1 MRAFSQFSEDTMDGN
16 GGASEETG
24 IHIEEGRP
32 SLLSRFFKSGDL
44 PYPRRLAYGI
54 GHVFNDLCASM
65 WFTYFLLFYH
75 LVLQIDNTDAGLL
88 VLIGQIADA
97 LTTPIVGHF
106 CDNTSNRYGG
116 RKTWHLIGTGMVACS
131 LFFFWHECI
140 YCSAQPMKYQILYY
154 SCFIVVF
161 QAGWATVQVSHL
173 SLIPVLTS
181 DKSIRVE
188 LNSIR

>member
-1 MRAFSQFSEDTMDGN
+1 MQRETEMERSEDASTEKSAE
-16 GGASEETG
+16 GAPVS
-24 IHIEEGRP
+24 I
-32 SLLSRFFKSGDL
+32 LSRLSHHLTMSGDL
-44 PYPRRLAYGI
+44 PYTRRLAYGT

-75 LVLQIDNTDAGLL
+75 LVLQIDNAYAGLL
-88 VLIGQIADA
+88 VLIGQAADA
-97 LTTPIVGHF
+97 LTTPIVGHL

-140 YCSAQPMKYQILYY
+140 YCSEQPTNYQLLYF
-154 SCFIVVF
+154 SSFIIVF

-181 DKSIRVE
+181 DRSTRVE